1 MEPDETAGT
10 ANRSP
15 TARHK
20 FLTELGPL
28 LVFFIVN
35 WFEGILAA
43 TGAFMVAMLLALGWS
58 WHTTRHIPVMLW
70 VSTGLVLVFGGLTL
84 YLDDALFIKIKPTV
98 IYCLFAI
105 ILLTGLWRG
114 RLFLKTVMGQA
125 FPPIHEAGWRILTRN
140 WSLFFLFMAGL
151 NEFVW
156 RSFSTDSW
164 VAFKTFGAIP
174 VILLF
179 SIAQTPVLLRHQIE
193 SDET

>member
-1 MEPDETAGT
+1 MDAPETANAKAKNPG
-10 ANRSP
+10 
-15 TARHK
+15 ARHK

-43 TGAFMVAMLLALGWS
+43 TGAFMVAMVLALGWS
-58 WHTTRHIPVMLW
+58 WHATRHIPVMLW
-70 VSTGLVLVFGGLTL
+70 VSTALVLVFGGLTL

-98 IYCLFAI
+98 IYCLFAV

-114 RLFLKTVMGQA
+114 RLFLKTVMGPA
-125 FPPIHEAGWRILTRN
+125 FPPIRDTGWRILTRN
-140 WSLFFLFMAGL
+140 WSLFFISMAGL

-174 VILLF
+174 IVLLF

-193 SDET
+193 GDDG